1 MGEREFD
8 RLADLPPE
16 QKLEVFYKQL
26 SLEELAF
33 RRKNSELPKQGDIMF
48 SYKLVPIR
56 SVQFDEH
63 VPLEIRNFKTATN
76 AATRWHR
83 ELYE

>member
-1 MGEREFD
+1 
-8 RLADLPPE
+8 
-16 QKLEVFYKQL
+16 
-26 SLEELAF
+26 
-33 RRKNSELPKQGDIMF
+33 MF